1 MSKQVFICPVCR
13 TQYDFEPDYLGHRIQ
28 CDNCESKFFADYNVS
43 TVNEAGESV
52 AASPAAGFSP
62 SAAASVAI
70 TPVTEDE
77 VAAAETEMEDSAPDS
92 QEFDGRV
99 AAKCPKCS
107 YSARVPLALA
117 GRQLKCPQCQ
127 WIFRVEGLGGFEVVG
142 GAAAAMP
149 SAPAKPVTVE
159 FAKDLAQPY
168 SVTVTYRERVMVKIG
183 QKMTPR
189 IKEKSFVSHLGETVS
204 FSISRP
210 TKFVFRIGRLNA
222 GGEFEAVPGRRY
234 VIRRKGGF
242 SWMAEEILDFE

>member
-1 MSKQVFICPVCR
+1 MSKQVLICPVCR

-28 CDNCESKFFADYNVS
+28 CDSCESKFFADYNVS
-43 TVNEAGESV
+43 TVNEAEGSE
-52 AASPAAGFSP
+52 ATPPAAVSAP
-62 SAAASVAI
+62 SAAARVAI
-70 TPVTEDE
+70 APVTEDE
-77 VAAAETEMEDSAPDS
+77 DAAAETEMEGAASES

-142 GAAAAMP
+142 GAAAAVP

-159 FAKDLAQPY
+159 FAQDLAQPY
-168 SVTVTYRERVMVKIG
+168 SVTVTYCERVMVKIG
-183 QKMTPR
+183 QKMTHKL
-189 IKEKSFVSHLGETVS
+189 KEKSFVSHLGETVS

-234 VIRRKGGF
+234 VIGRKGGF
-242 SWMAEEILDFE
+242 SWKAEEVLDFV